1 MSTQDVDLRRLARA
15 VYLDVQGMGPGRYQ
29 VSGGAEPHSVL
40 TQGDGWGCDCA
51 DFQFARGACKHT
63 LAVRLVSGD
72 PTLIESLRLLI
83 PYPRPHRKAV
93 AR

>member
-15 VYLDVQGMGPGRYQ
+15 VHLDVHGTGPGRYQ

-40 TQGDGWGCDCA
+40 KKVDGWGCDCA

-63 LAVRLVSGD
+63 LAVRLASGD
-72 PTLIESLRLLI
+72 PALIELLRLLI
-83 PYPRPHRKAV
+83 PYPQPHRKAV

>member
-15 VYLDVQGMGPGRYQ
+15 VHLDVHGTGPGRYE

-40 TQGDGWGCDCA
+40 KQADGWGCDCA
-51 DFQFARGACKHT
+51 DFQFAGGFCKHV
-63 LAVRLVSGD
+63 LVVRLVSGD
-72 PTLIESLRLLI
+72 RTLIESLRLLI
-83 PYPRPHRKAV
+83 PYPQSHRKAV